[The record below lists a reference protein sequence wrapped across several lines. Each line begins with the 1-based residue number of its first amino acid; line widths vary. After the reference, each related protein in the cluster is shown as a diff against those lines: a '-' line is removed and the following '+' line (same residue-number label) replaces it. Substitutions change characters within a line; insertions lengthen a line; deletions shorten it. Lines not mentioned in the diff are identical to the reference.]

1 MQESSGQRSCR
12 RWCRQTHAPS
22 TSNASGAHARGR
34 QPARAIAR
42 RGFDKALSSDSA
54 RGLDLAAVLNP
65 LTQRRILKHGIAG
78 TAEVLRLG
86 YQYGQSS
93 LSNRQLTLRVQAP
106 GMDPYEVD
114 GQWMVR
120 GKYVDDLRRG
130 SHIPVKVD
138 PDDPSQV
145 AIDWDRLAHPDPVE
159 MTFTAP
165 PQVTVHP
172 QAVIDFSP
180 TLDLRNDPELRR
192 KIEAVVGHE
201 LTPGQTLSL
210 AENDPL
216 MQQRILQVVQEHAAG
231 TADRISRLESLAKL
245 RDSGALT
252 EAEFAAAKAKILGGQ

>member
-1 MQESSGQRSCR
+1 VAACGLHS
-12 RWCRQTHAPS
+12 
-22 TSNASGAHARGR
+22 AS
-34 QPARAIAR
+34 
-42 RGFDKALSSDSA
+42 
-54 RGLDLAAVLNP
+54 VLNP

-78 TAEVLRLG
+78 TAEVLHLA

-93 LSNRQLTLRVQAP
+93 LSNRQLALRVQVP
-106 GMDPYEVD
+106 GMDPYDVD

-130 SHIPVKVD
+130 SQIPVKVD

-159 MTFTAP
+159 VTFTAP
-165 PQVTVHP
+165 PQVTVYP
-172 QAVIDFSP
+172 QAVVDVTP

-216 MQQRILQVVQEHAAG
+216 MQQRILQVVQEHRAG
-231 TADRISRLESLAKL
+231 TDDRISKLEALAKL
-245 RDSGALT
+245 RESGALT

>member
-1 MQESSGQRSCR
+1 
-12 RWCRQTHAPS
+12 
-22 TSNASGAHARGR
+22 
-34 QPARAIAR
+34 
-42 RGFDKALSSDSA
+42 
-54 RGLDLAAVLNP
+54 VLNP
-65 LTQRRILKHGIAG
+65 LTQRRILKNGIAG
-78 TAEVLRLG
+78 TAEVLHLA

-93 LSNRQLTLRVQAP
+93 LSNRQLTLRVHTP
-106 GMDPYEVD
+106 GVDPYEVD

-130 SHIPVKVD
+130 SQIPVKVD
-138 PDDPSQV
+138 ADDRSQV

-201 LTPGQTLSL
+201 LTPGQTLSV

-216 MQQRILQVVQEHAAG
+216 MRQRILQVMQEHAAG
-231 TADRISRLESLAKL
+231 TDDSLSKLERLAGL
-245 RDSGALT
+245 RGSGALT
-252 EAEFAAAKAKILGGQ
+252 EAEFAAAKAKILGSQ

>member
-1 MQESSGQRSCR
+1 
-12 RWCRQTHAPS
+12 
-22 TSNASGAHARGR
+22 
-34 QPARAIAR
+34 
-42 RGFDKALSSDSA
+42 
-54 RGLDLAAVLNP
+54 VLNP

-78 TAEVLRLG
+78 TAEVLHLA

-93 LSNRQLTLRVQAP
+93 LSNRQLALRVQVP
-106 GMDPYEVD
+106 GMDPYDVD

-130 SHIPVKVD
+130 SQIPVKVD

-145 AIDWDRLAHPDPVE
+145 AIDWDRLGHPDPVE
-159 MTFTAP
+159 IAFTAP

-172 QAVIDFSP
+172 QAVVGVTP

-201 LTPGQTLSL
+201 LKPGQTLSL

-216 MQQRILQVVQEHAAG
+216 MQQRILQAVQEHTAG
-231 TADRISRLESLAKL
+231 TDDRISKLEALAKL
-245 RDSGALT
+245 RNSGALT

>member
-1 MQESSGQRSCR
+1 M
-12 RWCRQTHAPS
+12 
-22 TSNASGAHARGR
+22 
-34 QPARAIAR
+34 
-42 RGFDKALSSDSA
+42 
-54 RGLDLAAVLNP
+54 LNP
-65 LTQRRILKHGIAG
+65 LTQRRILKHGIEG
-78 TAEVLRLG
+78 TAEVLHLA

-93 LSNRQLTLRVQAP
+93 LSNRQLALRVQVP
-106 GMDPYEVD
+106 GMDPYEVE

-130 SHIPVKVD
+130 SQIPVKVD

-165 PQVTVHP
+165 TEVTVHP

-201 LTPGQTLSL
+201 LTPGQTLSV
-210 AENDPL
+210 AENDPV
-216 MQQRILQVVQEHAAG
+216 MQQRILQVLQEHAAG
-231 TADRISRLESLAKL
+231 TASTDDTISRLERLAKL

-252 EAEFAAAKAKILGGQ
+252 DAEYAAAKAKLLGGG